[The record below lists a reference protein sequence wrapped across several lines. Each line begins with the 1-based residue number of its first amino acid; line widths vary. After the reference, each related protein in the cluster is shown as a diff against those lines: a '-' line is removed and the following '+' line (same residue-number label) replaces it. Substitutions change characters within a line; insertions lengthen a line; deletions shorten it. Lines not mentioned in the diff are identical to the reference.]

1 LAGES
6 NTRRGRNWIKKNED
20 FVNLD
25 ALTVVTGGA
34 KSGKSRF
41 AEGLATASGR
51 PRVYIA
57 TAEAWDDEMRSRIAA
72 HLKDRG
78 TGWQTVEA
86 PRDVAGALALVG
98 PEAVV
103 LLDCA
108 TLWLTNHML
117 ADADLARESV
127 TLLQA
132 LKNCPAPVIVVTNEL
147 GWSIVPDNALA
158 RRFRDAQ
165 GRLNQQLAAQ
175 ADLVVAVISGLP
187 LVLKGAL

>member
-1 LAGES
+1 
-6 NTRRGRNWIKKNED
+6 
-20 FVNLD
+20 
-25 ALTVVTGGA
+25 
-34 KSGKSRF
+34 
-41 AEGLATASGR
+41 
-51 PRVYIA
+51 
-57 TAEAWDDEMRSRIAA
+57 
-72 HLKDRG
+72 
-78 TGWQTVEA
+78 
-86 PRDVAGALALVG
+86 LALVG

>member
-1 LAGES
+1 LAGKS

-98 PEAVV
+98 PKAVV

-117 ADADLARESV
+117 ADADLARESA

>member
-98 PEAVV
+98 PKAVV

>member
-1 LAGES
+1 M
-6 NTRRGRNWIKKNED
+6 
-20 FVNLD
+20 NLD

-98 PEAVV
+98 PKAVV

>member
-1 LAGES
+1 MAGKS

-98 PEAVV
+98 PKAVV

-132 LKNCPAPVIVVTNEL
+132 LKNCPAPVIVV
-147 GWSIVPDNALA
+147 
-158 RRFRDAQ
+158 
-165 GRLNQQLAAQ
+165 
-175 ADLVVAVISGLP
+175 
-187 LVLKGAL
+187 